1 MVQGP
6 GGYKFLDYTK
16 IGLPLNFSMLVIA
29 GVLIPLIWNIR

>member
-16 IGLPLNFSMLVIA
+16 IGLPLNMLMLVVA
-29 GVLIPLIWNIR
+29 GVLIPLIYNIR